1 MTIFLYFAFFFAGA
15 VVGGAIG
22 DGPGAFIGGLL
33 GLLAFR
39 AIHGANRKSAA
50 PRPAG
55 GSSAT
60 MTLDELQGEVRALRR
75 QVDALSAQVARL
87 TGDTAA
93 VPNTVATAPAGAPV
107 AVADGAID
115 PETIPLDMA
124 PADAGEAMAEPFAP
138 PDGAPAPRPATGMPQ
153 TPDMPDM
160 PEIPARRAPVF
171 DTTPAG
177 PPAWFTAARQ
187 WLFGGNALVR
197 VGVVVLFFGL
207 AFLLKFAAEHAVLP
221 LEVRYL
227 AAGLGALGALGQGWR
242 LRIRRPDYALTLQGL
257 GVASLYLLTF
267 AAFRLHDLL
276 PGSLASLILIG
287 TCGLSAAL
295 AILQNAR
302 VLAVVGICGGFLAPV
317 LTSTGAG
324 SHVAL
329 FSYYALLNAGIVAI
343 AWFKAW
349 RPLNVLGFVFTF
361 GIGSLWGSRNYRDDM
376 FATTEPFLLLFFA
389 FYLIVALLYARRRQQ
404 EPAPHA
410 IEVAGERIDYVDGTL
425 VFGNPLVAFGLQ
437 YLLVRDMTLGTAL
450 SALGLGFV
458 YLPLAL
464 LLQRRGGDPSRLL
477 VESFLALGVIFASL
491 AIPLGLDAQWTS
503 AAWAVEGAG
512 IFWIGLRQGRPV
524 AQGFALLLQ
533 AGAVVSLVLAL
544 GVPATA
550 RSIFGQLPMLDGPW
564 LGPLLAGAALLVSGH
579 WIRHGG
585 FVAGRWQRAVEPLLT
600 VAGLVVLALT
610 LPLLL
615 DPTWTGLG
623 LAVYGAM
630 LVGWSRRSGHVAS
643 LALAP
648 LLQLA
653 GGALFGVSVPGYTV
667 VPLTNLFWLGSLAVA
682 GAGCFSAWSCRQGV
696 GPIRAL
702 SWLCLAWALLWW
714 LGASHSEIDH
724 HVGHALQIAAL
735 LGLAALTGALLMG
748 AARFASWPDA
758 GRTALLLVPGLI
770 LLALAASDVKA
781 HPAAD
786 GGWLAWPAA
795 LAVMWLALR
804 RVDDGLRKGFVEAA
818 HVAAVLLT
826 TALAAWQGEWLTGQ
840 AGAASSAWAFLG
852 GSLAPALV
860 LLALSGQR
868 LAGRWPLIA
877 QPGAY
882 GLAAALIALWLWLRF
897 LMISASSDG
906 SAAPLP
912 FLPLANPADLAAALS
927 LLALL
932 RWCEATAPERR
943 RPLRLVLAASAF
955 FWLNGVLLR
964 TLHHW
969 AAVPF
974 DSHAMLASTLV
985 QASLSLFWSILA
997 LALMLMATRRGW
1009 RPLWLTG
1016 GGLLAVVV
1024 AKLFIV
1030 DLASVGTIER
1040 IVSFIGVGILLLVV
1054 GYFSPVPPKRQ
1065 EQS

>member
-1 MTIFLYFAFFFAGA
+1 MIIFLYFAFFFAGA
-15 VVGGAIG
+15 VVGGSIG
-22 DGPGAFIGGLL
+22 DGPGAFIGGAA

-39 AIHGANRKSAA
+39 SIHGANRKSAPTRTSDETDGA
-50 PRPAG
+50 L
-55 GSSAT
+55 
-60 MTLDELQGEVRALRR
+60 TLSDLQHEVQALRR
-75 QVDALSAQVARL
+75 QVDALSARVAAL
-87 TGDTAA
+87 AGDSGSAVAA
-93 VPNTVATAPAGAPV
+93 EPVPADVEAHDPAQLAPAPV
-107 AVADGAID
+107 AVAPAATMVTATADDETPGTPATAAPASLPETRTAMPQIAID
-115 PETIPLDMA
+115 AAA
-124 PADAGEAMAEPFAP
+124 PIDIA
-138 PDGAPAPRPATGMPQ
+138 
-153 TPDMPDM
+153 
-160 PEIPARRAPVF
+160 
-171 DTTPAG
+171 PAG

-227 AAGLGALGALGQGWR
+227 AAGLGALTALGLGWR
-242 LRIRRPDYALTLQGL
+242 LRSRRPDYALTLQGL

-302 VLAVVGICGGFLAPV
+302 ILAIVGICGGFLAPV
-317 LTSTGAG
+317 LTSTGGG

-389 FYLIVALLYARRRQQ
+389 FYLVVALLYARRRQQ
-404 EPAPHA
+404 EPAAHA

-425 VFGNPLVAFGLQ
+425 VFGNPLLAFGLQ
-437 YLLVRDMTLGTAL
+437 YLMVRDMALGSAL
-450 SALGLGFV
+450 SALALGFV

-464 LLQRRGGDPSRLL
+464 LLQRRSTEASRLL

-512 IFWIGLRQGRPV
+512 IFWVGLRQGRPA

-533 AGAVVSLVLAL
+533 AGSVASLVLAL
-544 GVPATA
+544 DAPGTTPGL
-550 RSIFGQLPMLDGPW
+550 FGPTPMLAGAW
-564 LGPLLAGAALLVSGH
+564 LGPLLAGAALLVSGR
-579 WIRHGG
+579 WIRAAG
-585 FVAGRWQRAVEPLLT
+585 FVASSWQLAIEPLLT
-600 VAGLVVLALT
+600 VAGFVVLALT

-615 DPTWTGLG
+615 DQSWTGLG

-630 LVGWSRRSGHVAS
+630 LVGWSRRSGHVAT

-653 GGALFGVSVPGYTV
+653 GGALFGMSVPWHPAA
-667 VPLTNLFWLGSLAVA
+667 PLLNLFWLGSLAVA
-682 GAGCFSAWSCRQGV
+682 GAGCFSAWACRHDT
-696 GPIRAL
+696 GPVRAL
-702 SWLCLAWALLWW
+702 SLLCLVWALLWW
-714 LGASHSEIDH
+714 LGAGHSEIDH
-724 HVGHALQIAAL
+724 HMAHAHHIAAV
-735 LGLAALTGALLMG
+735 LGLAALTGALLLG
-748 AARFASWPDA
+748 AARLGDWPDA
-758 GRTALLLVPGLI
+758 GRAALLLVPGLI
-770 LLALAASDVKA
+770 LLALAAADAKA

-786 GGWLAWPAA
+786 GGWLAWPVA

-804 RVDDGLRKGFVEAA
+804 RVDDHLRKGFVEAA

-826 TALAAWQGEWLTGQ
+826 TALAAWQGEWLTAQ
-840 AGAASSAWAFLG
+840 AGAAGSAWPVLG
-852 GSLAPALV
+852 GAVAPALV
-860 LLALSGQR
+860 LLAL
-868 LAGRWPLIA
+868 AGRRFADRWPLA
-877 QPGAY
+877 AFPGAY
-882 GLAAALIALWLWLRF
+882 ALAAAIVALWLWLRCVV
-897 LMISASSDG
+897 LNGGSDG
-906 SAAPLP
+906 NAAPLP
-912 FLPLANPADLAAALS
+912 FLPLANPTDLAGALS

-932 RWCEATAPERR
+932 RWCEAAAADRR
-943 RPLRLVLAASAF
+943 RLLRLLLAGSTF
-955 FWLNGVLLR
+955 YWLNGLLLR

-969 AAVPF
+969 ADVPF
-974 DSHAMLASTLV
+974 NVEAMAASTLV
-985 QASLSLFWSILA
+985 QASLSLFWSVLA
-997 LALMLMATRRGW
+997 LALMLLATRRGW

-1016 GGLLAVVV
+1016 GGLLAGVV

-1054 GYFSPVPPKRQ
+1054 GYFSPVPPKRA
-1065 EQS
+1065 EPA